1 MFDNAYD
8 ELKARGFIEQVTN
21 EETVR
26 ELLGAEKVAFYI
38 GYDPSADSFHTGS
51 MVPLMVMHFMQK
63 YGHKPIAILGSG
75 TMMVGDPSGKTEMRR
90 LLKREEIVAN
100 GKKISRQIG
109 RFIDLNAEGCHIIDN
124 ADWLLKL
131 NYIEFLRDI
140 GRHFSVN
147 RMLAAEAYKMRLET
161 GLSFIEFNYQL
172 LQAYDYLVLFEK
184 YDCKL
189 QMGGNDQW
197 GNILAGTEL
206 IRRIHGADTHAMTF
220 PLLTT
225 ATGEKMGKT
234 AAGAIWLSA
243 EKTSP
248 YDFYQYWIN
257 CDDRD
262 VIRFLKFFTPL
273 SLEKI
278 SEFENLE
285 GADLRQAKRR
295 LAFEV
300 TAFLHGKQKAEKAE
314 SAAKAIFSGGTA
326 EGAPETTFARDD
338 FKDGM
343 PVVQLF
349 TQVGLTS
356 SNGEARRMARSG
368 GLYVNDQRV
377 ENEMMAISPDDFEK
391 GRLILRMGKK
401 KYHVVRIA

>member
-1 MFDNAYD
+1 MFDNGYD
-8 ELKARGFIEQVTN
+8 EIKARGFIEQVTN

-26 ELLGAEKVAFYI
+26 ELLGSEKIAFYI
-38 GYDPSADSFHTGS
+38 GYDPSADSFHAGS

-75 TMMVGDPSGKTEMRR
+75 TMMVGDPSGKREMRQ
-90 LLKREEIVAN
+90 LLQREEIVAN
-100 GKKISRQIG
+100 GKKISQQMG
-109 RFIDLNAEGCHIIDN
+109 KFIDLNAEGCHIIDN
-124 ADWLLKL
+124 ADWLMKL

-140 GRHFSVN
+140 GKHFSVN
-147 RMLAAEAYKMRLET
+147 RMLAAEAYKMRLES

-206 IRRIHGADTHAMTF
+206 IRRVHSADIHAMTF

-262 VIRFLKFFTPL
+262 VIRFMKFFTILPL
-273 SLEKI
+273 EEIAKYDQ
-278 SEFENLE
+278 LE
-285 GADLRQAKRR
+285 GAELREAKRR

-300 TAFLHGKQKAEKAE
+300 TAFLHGKQEAEKAE
-314 SAAKAIFSGGTA
+314 SAAKAIFGGDA
-326 EGAPETTFARDD
+326 AKGAPETTFAQDD
-338 FKDGM
+338 FADSM

-356 SNGEARRMARSG
+356 SNGEARRMARNG

-377 ENEMMAISPDDFEK
+377 ENEMMTITANDFSDN
-391 GRLILRMGKK
+391 RLILRMGKK
-401 KYHVVRIA
+401 KYHVVRIE